1 MLSASSTL
9 PDTGFVRLAQII
21 GNPKAKPPI
30 PGVIPISRATWFKW
44 QAEGKAPKPI
54 KFSDRIAAYPV
65 ETIREFIRALNPE
78 T

>member
-9 PDTGFVRLAQII
+9 PDTGFVRLTQII
-21 GNPKAKPPI
+21 GNPKATPPI

-44 QAEGKAPKPI
+44 QAEGKAPKPV
-54 KFSDRIAAYPV
+54 KLGDRIAAYPV
-65 ETIREFIRALNPE
+65 ETIREFIRALNTE